1 MKNRAQGTTEYLII
15 LAVIIIIALVVA
27 GVMGWFPGLGGAI
40 TEQQSKAYWQGSSS
54 PIAVTD
60 WKISS
65 TGATFVLK
73 NVGTDKLEVTDISV
87 GGTALDLNDTI
98 LNAGETV
105 TVSTNNGVADCSAGK
120 TYQYNLE
127 ITYNVIGGIQGKK
140 LVGAKPIVGT
150 CG

>member
-1 MKNRAQGTTEYLII
+1 MKNRGQGTTEYLII

-40 TEQQSKAYWQGSSS
+40 TEQQSKAYWQGTS

-60 WKISS
+60 WQIGGN
-65 TGATFVLK
+65 TGNFTLK
-73 NVGTDKLEVTDISV
+73 NVGTEKITVIDINLNGKVAS
-87 GGTALDLNDTI
+87 ANDLV
-98 LNAGETV
+98 LNAGESKTLSSL
-105 TVSTNNGVADCSAGK
+105 TFSGLGCNAGSG
-120 TYQYNLE
+120 YQYPLI
-127 ITYNVIGGIQGKK
+127 ITYRIEGSTYDKK